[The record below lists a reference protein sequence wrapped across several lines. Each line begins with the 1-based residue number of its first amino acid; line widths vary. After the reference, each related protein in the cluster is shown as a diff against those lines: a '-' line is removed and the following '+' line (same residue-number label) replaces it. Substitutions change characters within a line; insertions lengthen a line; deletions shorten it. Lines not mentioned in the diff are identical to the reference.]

1 VFGDGKTA
9 IKAHVG
15 KYVVAFSTVGFAQ
28 VYDPMSIQTDRRTWT
43 DRNGD
48 DIAQD
53 SEIGPVQTPFNITG
67 SIRTPDPGIKRP
79 YQWETNIGIQHE
91 LTPGLSVS
99 GTWARRDFYRLFW
112 TDNVLTTFD
121 DYSVVMIPNPMN
133 ASDLIPVYNLNAA
146 KRGQVQQVDKNSDQ
160 NRRSYNGFDVGFTA
174 RIGGG
179 NVFGGLNTGHNVGAT
194 CQVDD
199 PNSLRFCD
207 QRKLDIP
214 YLTQF
219 KLAGSYPL
227 PLKVQMSGTWQSY
240 PGLPG
245 TTATTEIVDSS
256 LNANYI
262 VDRTIVPTLTQTS
275 VTVQL
280 IEPGSKYLERW
291 NQVDLRLSRKFQL
304 RTVQLQAQF
313 DVFNLLNSN
322 SILSVN
328 QTFGPSLNVPTRIM
342 QARLF
347 AIGAQVRF

>member
-1 VFGDGKTA
+1 
-9 IKAHVG
+9 
-15 KYVVAFSTVGFAQ
+15 
-28 VYDPMSIQTDRRTWT
+28 MSIQTDRRTWT

-227 PLKVQMSGTWQSY
+227 PLKVQMSGTGRAIPVCRARRPPPKSSTR
-240 PGLPG
+240 PSTR
-245 TTATTEIVDSS
+245 TTSS
-256 LNANYI
+256 TG
-262 VDRTIVPTLTQTS
+262 RSCRP
-275 VTVQL
+275 
-280 IEPGSKYLERW
+280 
-291 NQVDLRLSRKFQL
+291 SR
-304 RTVQLQAQF
+304 RRA
-313 DVFNLLNSN
+313 
-322 SILSVN
+322 
-328 QTFGPSLNVPTRIM
+328 
-342 QARLF
+342 
-347 AIGAQVRF
+347 